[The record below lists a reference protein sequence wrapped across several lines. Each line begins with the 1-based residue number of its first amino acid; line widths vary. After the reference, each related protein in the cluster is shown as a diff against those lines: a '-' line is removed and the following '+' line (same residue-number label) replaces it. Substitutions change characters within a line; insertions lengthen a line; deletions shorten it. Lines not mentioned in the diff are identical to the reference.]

1 MSGGLEECDVYIL
14 HSNKRRLFHI
24 ENVNYFLD
32 LNSKTTKNIAP
43 NPAIRYLLP
52 NTL

>member
-1 MSGGLEECDVYIL
+1 MFGGLEECHVYIL

-24 ENVNYFLD
+24 ENVIYFIEP
-32 LNSKTTKNIAP
+32 NSKTTKNIAP
-43 NPAIRYLLP
+43 NPTIRYLLP